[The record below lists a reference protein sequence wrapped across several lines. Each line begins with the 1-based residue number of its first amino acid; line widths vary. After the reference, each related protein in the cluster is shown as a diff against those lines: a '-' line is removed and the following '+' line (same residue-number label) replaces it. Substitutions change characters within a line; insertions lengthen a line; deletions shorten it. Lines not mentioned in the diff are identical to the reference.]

1 MTTTM
6 TTGGASL
13 TPAQRRRAVLDR
25 KGLSDKRRL
34 ATSAPTKTF
43 YVLMAV
49 TSMLIVFGL
58 MMVLSSSS
66 IVAINSGGSPWFMF
80 GKQFMWANFGLLV
93 LLAAYRMPYHQ
104 WHKHAKHLLWFAYGL
119 MLVPFSP
126 FGITI
131 NGARAWAEFGPIRF
145 QPSEFL
151 KIAVI
156 IYSASLLGR
165 RRGEVADHRRTFKP
179 IFLVWLPAAGACM
192 AQKDFG
198 AAVVITVIIVA
209 VMFIAGIPL
218 RLIGGMASFGL
229 AGAVVAIT
237 TSSRMQERIMSFLD
251 LEGTREKAG
260 YQVWQAVLSIANGG
274 VAGVGAGEGTGKW
287 GYVPL
292 AHSDFIFA
300 IIAEEFGLIGSLGV
314 IGGFL
319 LLAHY
324 GIRTALGARDPFGAV
339 LAGGITTWLCAQA
352 IINIG
357 GVVGVMPV
365 TGLTL
370 PLISY
375 GGSSL
380 LFTMGA
386 VGLLLNVARN
396 MK

>member
-1 MTTTM
+1 MAATTT
-6 TTGGASL
+6 SL
-13 TPAQRRRAVLDR
+13 TPSQRRRAVLDR
-25 KGLSDKRRL
+25 KGYTEKRRL
-34 ATSAPTKTF
+34 ATAAPSRTF
-43 YVLMAV
+43 YILMAV

-66 IVAINSGGSPWFMF
+66 IVAINTGGSPWFMF
-80 GKQFMWANFGLLV
+80 GKQFVWANVGLLV

-104 WHKHAKHLLWFAYGL
+104 WHRHSRHLLWFAYGL
-119 MLVPFSP
+119 MALPFTSI
-126 FGITI
+126 GITI
-131 NGARAWAEFGPIRF
+131 NGARAWAELGPIRF

-151 KIAVI
+151 KVAVI

-165 RRGEVADHRRTFKP
+165 RRAEVADHHRTFKP
-179 IFLVWLPAAGACM
+179 ILIAWLPAVGACVF
-192 AQKDFG
+192 QKDFG
-198 AAVVITVIIVA
+198 AAVVITTIIIA
-209 VMFIAGIPL
+209 VMFISGIPL
-218 RLIGGMASFGL
+218 RLIGMMGVIGMA
-229 AGAVVAIT
+229 GAMVAIA
-237 TSSRMQERIMSFLD
+237 SSARMQARIMSFID

-260 YQVWQAVLSIANGG
+260 YQVWQAILSIANGG

-300 IIAEEFGLIGSLGV
+300 IIAEEFGLIGSMGV
-314 IGGFL
+314 IGGFI

>member
-1 MTTTM
+1 MAATTT
-6 TTGGASL
+6 SL
-13 TPAQRRRAVLDR
+13 TPSQRRRAVLDR
-25 KGLSDKRRL
+25 KGYTEKRRL
-34 ATSAPTKTF
+34 ATAAPSRTF
-43 YVLMAV
+43 YILMAV

-66 IVAINSGGSPWFMF
+66 IVAINTGGSPWFMF
-80 GKQFMWANFGLLV
+80 GKQFVWANVGLLV

-104 WHKHAKHLLWFAYGL
+104 WHRHSRHLLWFAYGL
-119 MLVPFSP
+119 MALPFTP
-126 FGITI
+126 IGITI
-131 NGARAWAEFGPIRF
+131 NGARAWAELGPIRF

-151 KIAVI
+151 KVAVI

-165 RRGEVADHRRTFKP
+165 RRAEVADHHRTFKP
-179 IFLVWLPAAGACM
+179 ILIAWLPAVGACVF
-192 AQKDFG
+192 QKDFG
-198 AAVVITVIIVA
+198 AAVVITTIIIA
-209 VMFIAGIPL
+209 VMFISGIPL
-218 RLIGGMASFGL
+218 RLIGMMGVIGMA
-229 AGAVVAIT
+229 GAMVAIA
-237 TSSRMQERIMSFLD
+237 SSARMQARIMSFID

-260 YQVWQAVLSIANGG
+260 YQVWQAILSIANGG

-300 IIAEEFGLIGSLGV
+300 IIAEEFGLIGSMGV
-314 IGGFL
+314 IGGFI

>member
-1 MTTTM
+1 MAATTT
-6 TTGGASL
+6 SL
-13 TPAQRRRAVLDR
+13 TPSQRRRAVLDR
-25 KGLSDKRRL
+25 KGYTEKRRL
-34 ATSAPTKTF
+34 ATAAPNRTF

-66 IVAINSGGSPWFMF
+66 IVAINTGGSPWFMF
-80 GKQFMWANFGLLV
+80 GKQFVWANVGLLV

-104 WHKHAKHLLWFAYGL
+104 WHRHSRHLLWFAYGL
-119 MLVPFSP
+119 MALPFTP
-126 FGITI
+126 IGITI
-131 NGARAWAEFGPIRF
+131 NGARAWAELGPVRF

-151 KIAVI
+151 KVAVI

-165 RRGEVADHRRTFKP
+165 RRAEVADHRRTFKP
-179 IFLVWLPAAGACM
+179 IMMAWLPAVGACLV
-192 AQKDFG
+192 QKDFG
-198 AAVVITVIIVA
+198 AAVVITTIIIA
-209 VMFIAGIPL
+209 VMFISGIPL
-218 RLIGGMASFGL
+218 RLIGTMGILGL
-229 AGAVVAIT
+229 AGATVAIA
-237 TSSRMQERIMSFLD
+237 SSARMQARIMSFVD

-260 YQVWQAVLSIANGG
+260 YQVWQAILSIANGG

-300 IIAEEFGLIGSLGV
+300 IIAEEFGLIGSMGV
-314 IGGFL
+314 IGGFI

-324 GIRTALGARDPFGAV
+324 GIRAALGARDPFGAV

-357 GVVGVMPV
+357 GVVGVLPV

>member
-1 MTTTM
+1 M
-6 TTGGASL
+6 
-13 TPAQRRRAVLDR
+13 
-25 KGLSDKRRL
+25 
-34 ATSAPTKTF
+34 
-43 YVLMAV
+43 
-49 TSMLIVFGL
+49 
-58 MMVLSSSS
+58 
-66 IVAINSGGSPWFMF
+66 
-80 GKQFMWANFGLLV
+80 
-93 LLAAYRMPYHQ
+93 
-104 WHKHAKHLLWFAYGL
+104 
-119 MLVPFSP
+119 
-126 FGITI
+126 
-131 NGARAWAEFGPIRF
+131 
-145 QPSEFL
+145 
-151 KIAVI
+151 
-156 IYSASLLGR
+156 
-165 RRGEVADHRRTFKP
+165 
-179 IFLVWLPAAGACM
+179 
-192 AQKDFG
+192 
-198 AAVVITVIIVA
+198 VITTIILA
-209 VMFIAGIPL
+209 VMFISGIPL
-218 RLIGGMASFGL
+218 RLIGMMGIIGL
-229 AGAVVAIT
+229 AGATVAIA
-237 TSSRMQERIMSFLD
+237 SSARMQARIMSFID

-260 YQVWQAVLSIANGG
+260 YQVWQAILSIANGG

-300 IIAEEFGLIGSLGV
+300 IIAEEFGLIGSMGV
-314 IGGFL
+314 IGGFI

-357 GVVGVMPV
+357 GVVGVLPV